1 MASALANNPFANLLP
16 PLSREQFAALK
27 ADIKAHGVRQPI
39 DVDEDGNILDGH
51 HRYKID
57 KDAPRKV
64 VKGLTEAEKKAH
76 VYRNGLN
83 RRNLSVTQKKH
94 LLKQMKATAKE
105 LRDQDHKTYTQLKI
119 AGLLG
124 VDQSRVSRWLARD
137 TSIMQPH
144 STCEETDDAK
154 VKVPPT
160 QRRII
165 VERLAAG
172 ETQAQVATDYGVTQ
186 QQISTIAKKEEKQQD
201 AEAERKKAVKKLGG
215 ETLGIHH
222 GDFRKLGKIIE
233 DNSVDL
239 IFTDPPY
246 DEKSVSLYGD
256 LAEFAART
264 LKPGGWCLAYSG
276 MVHIPAVID
285 AMREHLTWGW
295 MFSILH
301 TGGHLRIRKFK
312 VLNTYKP
319 VLGWYKPPLNAWW
332 QTWFNDSVAG
342 AKEKT
347 EHEWQQAVS
356 EATHYVQALAPEGGL
371 VVDCFVGS
379 GTTALAASELK
390 RQFVG
395 FEENKATAEA
405 ARVRL
410 TQGCK

>member
-1 MASALANNPFANLLP
+1 MATALKQPFADLLP
-16 PLSREQFAALK
+16 PLSTEQQAALK

-51 HRYKID
+51 HRFKID

-64 VKGLTEAEKKAH
+64 IKGLTEAEKKAH
-76 VYRNGLN
+76 AIRVNIA
-83 RRNLSVTQKKH
+83 RRNMTPGQWPD
-94 LLKQMKATAKE
+94 LKRAILPTLKGLRKQDAKVYT
-105 LRDQDHKTYTQLKI
+105 HKNLAAMFGMSRCRLAAWLNEDISNADIDITYK
-119 AGLLG
+119 
-124 VDQSRVSRWLARD
+124 
-137 TSIMQPH
+137 
-144 STCEETDDAK
+144 DAK

-160 QRRII
+160 ERHNI
-165 VERLAAG
+165 VERLDEG
-172 ETQAQVATDYGVTQ
+172 ETQAKVAADYGVAQ
-186 QQISTIAKKEEKQQD
+186 ARISQLATKERKQQA
-201 AEAERKKAVKKLGG
+201 AEADRKKAVKKLGG
-215 ETLGIHH
+215 DTLGIHH
-222 GDFRKLGKIIE
+222 GDFRKVGKIVE
-233 DNSVDL
+233 NDSVDL

-246 DEKSVSLYGD
+246 DEKSVGLYGD

-276 MVHIPAVID
+276 MVHIPAIID
-285 AMREHLTWGW
+285 VMREHLTWGW
-295 MFSILH
+295 MFAILH

-356 EATHYVQALAPEGGL
+356 EAAHYVEALAPEGGL

-379 GTTALAASELK
+379 GTTAIAAAQLK

-395 FEENKATAEA
+395 FEEKKETAEA

-410 TQGCK
+410 AQGCK